1 MINPTNNDNFFSS
14 FVNSTLKT
22 KKLSNNIRRY
32 DVVGKISEAID
43 GFSKLIK
50 IYEKSKP
57 IVEQSISTINNINAT
72 IKVAKAFRKLS
83 SDQNIEKML
92 DDLPDTTESIQNNI
106 SQKENGEVANPF
118 YP

>member
-1 MINPTNNDNFFSS
+1 
-14 FVNSTLKT
+14 
-22 KKLSNNIRRY
+22 
-32 DVVGKISEAID
+32 
-43 GFSKLIK
+43 
-50 IYEKSKP
+50 
-57 IVEQSISTINNINAT
+57 
-72 IKVAKAFRKLS
+72 LS